1 MIDARHKIEGVFAA
15 AFTAFADD
23 GAVDAARTAR
33 HACSLLDQ
41 GCDGIALLGTTGEA
55 NSLSLTERRFV
66 LETAIEAGIPP
77 HQLLPG
83 TGVCSVPGTVELTR
97 HARSLG
103 VAAVLLLP
111 PFYYPDPSEAGLVAH
126 YSRVIDGV
134 ADGGLRVL
142 LYHIPQNTGVPIT
155 PRLIAVLDQRFPGVI
170 AGVKDSGGDLDRMH
184 GLVTAFPH
192 LAILAGADP
201 LLAPLLR
208 AGGAGCITATSNL
221 IAPLL
226 AELRDR
232 VRAGQGSAET
242 AELERRIAEA
252 RGLFQRWPQI
262 PALKAAQAAI
272 TGERAW
278 GNVRPPLLPLDE
290 RGRDALVSAMAA
302 AGSMTRREGTS

>member
-1 MIDARHKIEGVFAA
+1 MMGGRAKVQGVFAA
-15 AFTAFADD
+15 AFTAFSDD
-23 GAVDAARTAR
+23 GAVDPARTAC
-33 HACSLLDQ
+33 HAGALIDR

-55 NSLSLTERRFV
+55 NSLSLAERKRV
-66 LETAIEAGIPP
+66 LETAVEAGVPP
-77 HQLLPG
+77 HKLLPG
-83 TGVCSVPGTVELTR
+83 TGVCSAPETIELTR

-103 VAAVLLLP
+103 VVAVLLLP
-111 PFYYPDPSEAGLVAH
+111 PFYYPDPSEVGLIAH

-134 ADGGLRVL
+134 GDNALRVL

-155 PRLIAVLDQRFPGVI
+155 PELIAALDRRFPGVI
-170 AGVKDSGGDLDRMH
+170 VGVKDSGGDIDRMLA
-184 GLVTAFPH
+184 LVALFPH

-226 AELRDR
+226 ARLRDR
-232 VRAGQGSAET
+232 VRAGEGPAET
-242 AELERRIAEA
+242 AELEHCIAEA

-278 GNVRPPLLPLDE
+278 GNVRPPLLPLD
-290 RGRDALVSAMAA
+290 DNDKQALVAAMTA
-302 AGSMTRREGTS
+302 AGLTTKGEETS